1 MNTYRRNFSTRN
13 TSTPQSQ
20 PIPGKANMVKNAA
33 GGYVFQI
40 DDWKRLDRFLILGS
54 EKGTYYVSEK
64 VLTVQNAE
72 CALRCIAEDG
82 LRVVRTVVEVSDAG
96 RALKNDP
103 ALFVLA
109 LAIAEGDE
117 DTRKA
122 AYAALA
128 KVARTASHLFMFL
141 EMSEGLSGWGRGKRK
156 AVGSWYTDK
165 RPADLAYQVVKYRN
179 RNGWSHR
186 DVLRLAH
193 PAPVAGNSEG
203 AAILKWLVSGKEEDA
218 PKWLPIVEGFLKVQ
232 AVSDPKEAV
241 ELIRQYRLPR
251 EAVPTELLNSREVWE
266 ALLDDMPMT
275 ALIRNL
281 GTMGAKGLLVE
292 GNWDVI
298 KKVTTQLGD
307 VDRIRK
313 ARVHPL
319 QVLAALCTYKQGRG
333 GRGSN
338 TWPVVPQVV
347 DALDK
352 AFYTAFQNV
361 EPTGKTHMVCI
372 DVSSSM
378 QGGSVSG
385 VYGMT
390 AAMAAAAM
398 AMVTVRTEEKYM
410 INGFSHQFV
419 PLPITANMSLSEVMR
434 ITNDRNFGGTD
445 SAIPVQYAL
454 KNNIFVDVFV
464 IYTDNDTWAG
474 QQHTVQALA
483 EYRRKI
489 NPNAKLAVVATTA
502 TDYSI
507 AEQDDPGMMDFV
519 GFDTSVPQALAE
531 FVKL

>member
-1 MNTYRRNFSTRN
+1 MSTYSKNFAPRRPTA
-13 TSTPQSQ
+13 TPQTE
-20 PIPGKANMVKNAA
+20 PIKGKDQIQNNA
-33 GGYVFQI
+33 GGYVFQVN
-40 DDWKRLDRFLILGS
+40 DWARLDRFLILGS
-54 EKGTYYVSEK
+54 EGGTYYVDEK
-64 VLTVQNAE
+64 KLTIDNANVV
-72 CALRCIAEDG
+72 LRCIKEDG
-82 LRVVRTVVEVSDAG
+82 LRTVQTIVAISDAG
-96 RALKNDP
+96 RAIRNDA
-103 ALFVLA
+103 ALFALA
-109 LAIAEGDE
+109 LASAKGD
-117 DTRKA
+117 DATRA
-122 AYAALA
+122 AAFAALS
-128 KVARTASHLFMFL
+128 KVARIGTHLFSFL

-156 AVGSWYTDK
+156 AVGNWYINK
-165 RPADLAYQVVKYRN
+165 PAESLAYQLVKYRQ
-179 RNGWSHR
+179 RNGWTHR
-186 DVLRLAH
+186 DVLRLSH
-193 PAPVAGNSEG
+193 PEGGSPLVRWAVKGEIDAETATKYPV
-203 AAILKWLVSGKEEDA
+203 
-218 PKWLPIVEGFLKVQ
+218 VEGYLKVQ
-232 AVSDPKEAV
+232 ATSDPKVAV
-241 ELIRQYRLPR
+241 ELIRQYKLPR

-281 GTMGAKGLLVE
+281 GTMGAKKLLVG

-298 KKVTTQLGD
+298 KKVTDQLAD

-319 QVLAALCTYKQGRG
+319 QVLAALCTYSQGHG

-352 AFYTAFQNV
+352 AFYLAFQNV

-385 VYGMT
+385 VYGMIP
-390 AAMAAAAM
+390 AMAAAAM

-410 INGFSHQFV
+410 VNGFSHQFV
-419 PLPITANMSLSEVMR
+419 PLPITANMSLKDVMR
-434 ITNDRNFGGTD
+434 VTNDRNFGGTD
-445 SAIPVQYAL
+445 SAIPVQHAL
-454 KNNIFVDVFV
+454 KNNIYVDVFV
-464 IYTDNDTWAG
+464 VYTDNDTWAG
-474 QQHTVQALA
+474 KQHTVEAMA

-489 NPNAKLAVVATTA
+489 NPNAKMAVVATDA

-531 FVKL
+531 FIKL